1 MEENIENKEIIDN
14 FKTNNIKTSNN
25 NNNQSLKLNNND
37 NPVKIQISNDE
48 EKDKVDSKYN
58 NDNDNDN
65 DNELNKKDNFQ
76 ISISL
81 NIQSN
86 FMSANSQYVKHINT
100 LASIKT
106 KSKNNDIKEK
116 NNKYANID
124 HLQPLIHFTNLSNK
138 NLKILASN
146 SKTKT
151 ESNNK

>member
-1 MEENIENKEIIDN
+1 
-14 FKTNNIKTSNN
+14 
-25 NNNQSLKLNNND
+25 LNNND

-48 EKDKVDSKYN
+48 EKDKVNSM
-58 NDNDNDN
+58 DNN
-65 DNELNKKDNFQ
+65 DNELNKKDNLQ
-76 ISISL
+76 ISL

-116 NNKYANID
+116 NNKYLNID
-124 HLQPLIHFTNLSNK
+124 HLQPLIHFTNLSSK
-138 NLKILASN
+138 KLKILGSN

-151 ESNNK
+151 ESDNK

>member
-1 MEENIENKEIIDN
+1 M
-14 FKTNNIKTSNN
+14 
-25 NNNQSLKLNNND
+25 NNND

-48 EKDKVDSKYN
+48 EKDKVDSKFN
-58 NDNDNDN
+58 N

-116 NNKYANID
+116 NNKYTNID